1 MAYSLEN
8 KKENLVIFV
17 LLQAFVFVY
26 VLIMLLLN
34 HSEVSDYKLSLY
46 YVILSI
52 GSLILSW
59 VLSERK
65 LNLFFLYLVCFHL
78 FIGGR
83 FFVCIFDTTLSPFE
97 TTFFF
102 DYKFSQKW
110 IIKLLNYVYSSV
122 FFLVIGYY
130 FSKRF
135 PIKKIGNI
143 ESVYVNQNFVES
155 VARPLFWVI
164 GLILLYMSTKAVI
177 YSFQHGY
184 AYVEE
189 FVTNQTYNVSLIEKF
204 APMLLTFFLAIT
216 FCYAKELNKRY
227 LILYGVYGCI
237 LLLSGTRAAFAS
249 ALLLGVWLYSMN
261 NKVSLIRIALFIAL
275 GLFFLLII
283 FSLTSRGAGLDS
295 FSLWDGVK
303 IFFYTN
309 GVSLMVFDA
318 CRLVDDY
325 PTIGY
330 VQTFIPGATFVYSKI
345 QGGIPPQ
352 DAMFSNRLCYELNPD
367 LFANGAGLGWTT
379 LSDFYVF
386 ASGNIFLFCL
396 FAVILGW
403 LMGTLEVWAKG
414 SVFYKFLV
422 ISITQSVL
430 MMPRGLLSS
439 FFIQIIYSFMFYILL
454 HNIAKYRF
462 KNNRILEEKII

>member
-1 MAYSLEN
+1 MYMAYSLGD
-8 KKENLVIFV
+8 KKINLIVFT
-17 LLQAFVFVY
+17 LLQLFIFTY
-26 VLIMLLLN
+26 GIIIFLIN
-34 HSEVSDYKLSLY
+34 YSEVSDFKFSLY

-52 GSLILSW
+52 ASLILCW
-59 VLSERK
+59 FLSERK

-83 FFVCIFDTTLSPFE
+83 FYVCIFDTTLSPFE

-102 DYKFSQKW
+102 DYKFSKKW
-110 IIKLLNYVYSSV
+110 IVELLNYVYSCV

-130 FSKRF
+130 LSKRF
-135 PIKKIGNI
+135 LIKKIAN
-143 ESVYVNQNFVES
+143 VES
-155 VARPLFWVI
+155 RYINPNFIKSIGGKLFWII
-164 GLILLYMSTKAVI
+164 GVILLYMGIKAVI

-189 FVTNQTYNVSLIEKF
+189 LVTNQVYNVSLIEKL
-204 APMLLTFFLAIT
+204 APMLLIFFLAIT
-216 FCYAKELNKRY
+216 FCYTKDLNKRY
-227 LILYGVYGCI
+227 LMLYGVYGII
-237 LLLSGTRAAFAS
+237 LLISGTRAAFAS
-249 ALLLGVWLYSMN
+249 ALLLGIWLYSMD
-261 NKVSLIRIALFIAL
+261 NKISLFRIILFIII
-275 GLFFLLII
+275 GLCFLLII
-283 FSLTSRGAGLDS
+283 FSLTSRGTGLDS
-295 FSLWDGVK
+295 FSLLDGIK

-318 CRLVDDY
+318 CRLIDNY

-330 VQTFIPGATFVYSKI
+330 VQTFIPGATLIYSKI
-345 QGGIPPQ
+345 QNGVSPQ

-386 ASGNIFLFCL
+386 ASGNIFYFCI

-403 LMGTLEVWAKG
+403 LMGTLESWSK
-414 SVFYKFLV
+414 SSIFYKFLV
-422 ISITQSVL
+422 ISITQNVL

-439 FFIQIIYSFMFYILL
+439 FFIQIIYSFMFYIIL
-454 HNIAKYRF
+454 HNIAKY
-462 KNNRILEEKII
+462 KYKIVR